1 MIFNLK
7 MGSAPASGA
16 ADDALVVGIAQLA
29 ISNPTMVNAPM
40 FGARARR
47 TAAGAAALPKTK
59 K

>member
-16 ADDALVVGIAQLA
+16 ADDAIVVGIAQLA
-29 ISNPTMVNAPM
+29 ISNPTIVSAPM

-47 TAAGAAALPKTK
+47 TAAGAAAVPNAK
-59 K
+59 